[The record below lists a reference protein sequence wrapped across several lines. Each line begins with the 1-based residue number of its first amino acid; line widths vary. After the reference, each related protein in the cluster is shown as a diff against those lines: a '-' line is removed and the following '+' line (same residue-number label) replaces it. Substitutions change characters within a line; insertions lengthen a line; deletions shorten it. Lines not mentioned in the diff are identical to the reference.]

1 MDFTSY
7 IPEHISLY
15 VFDLDGTLVD
25 SLEDLFLS
33 VNWIL
38 LKFEY
43 PAIDRETVRRC
54 VGNGAKNL
62 LIQSFRASAKSAC
75 PEKATLSPEK
85 MEDAFVQY
93 REYYNEHCTEHTR
106 LYMGILEWLE
116 NLSDRGCKMAVL
128 TNKPEFATRQLL
140 TSLGILRFFDAAAG
154 PETFKA
160 LKPDPAGI
168 YGIQKLTGITA
179 ERTVMIGDSIVDI
192 QTARNAGVLACG
204 ITGGLGDDGELIAS
218 FPDILIERKQGL
230 SLPD

>member
-7 IPEHISLY
+7 IPEHILLY
-15 VFDLDGTLVD
+15 IFDLDGTLID

-38 LKFEY
+38 RKFDY

-62 LIQSFRASAKSAC
+62 LVQSFRASAKIAC
-75 PEKATLSPEK
+75 SEKAALSPEK
-85 MEDAFVQY
+85 IEEVLVQY
-93 REYYNEHCTEHTR
+93 REYYNEHCTAHTR
-106 LYMGILEWLE
+106 LYKGIREWLE
-116 NLSDRGCKMAVL
+116 NLSVRGCKMAVL
-128 TNKPEFATRQLL
+128 TNKPEFVTRRLL
-140 TSLGILRFFDAAAG
+140 SSLGVFDYFVIVAG
-154 PETFKA
+154 PETFKV

-168 YGIQKLTGITA
+168 YGIQKLTEITA

-204 ITGGLGDDGELIAS
+204 ITGGLGDDNELIAS
-218 FPDILIERKQGL
+218 FPDILIERRQGL